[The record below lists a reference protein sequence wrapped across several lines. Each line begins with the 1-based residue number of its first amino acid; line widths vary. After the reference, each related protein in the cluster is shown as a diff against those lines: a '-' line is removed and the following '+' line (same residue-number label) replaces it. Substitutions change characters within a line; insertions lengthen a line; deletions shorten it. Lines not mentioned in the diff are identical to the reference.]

1 MLQKH
6 LRISDIFSTFTL
18 DNQIYTNGV
27 IAAYHTHE
35 T

>member
-1 MLQKH
+1 MLLKYLH
-6 LRISDIFSTFTL
+6 ISDIFSTFVL
-18 DNQIYTNGV
+18 DNQIRTNGI

>member
-6 LRISDIFSTFTL
+6 LHISDIFSTFVF
-18 DNQIYTNGV
+18 DNQIYTNGI